1 MRANTVVE
9 AEQCPRPSF
18 VAHGR
23 HVSNAGK
30 AASVAESHD
39 PGVGS
44 LGQDRRAV
52 SDRDQRLP
60 PDVAAQRARD
70 LRFVRRVHR
79 LRTLGLGL
87 GFLCVAS
94 VFRLHQ
100 EALGWWLL
108 LCADA
113 FAWPHVARL
122 LAVRSTHPRR
132 AELRNLMLDSTLGGV
147 WIAVMQF
154 NFLPSVLLAAMLLV
168 DKVSVGGVSLLLRS
182 LVLLAS
188 GCVVTSAMLGVPVDI
203 TTPMSVIV
211 ACTPF
216 LVAYPLAISAVTYA
230 LGRKLA
236 RQNQRLDALGRTDG
250 LTGLANRRQGFAQAE
265 KELARYHRTGRPA
278 VLVIL
283 DIDRFK
289 EINDRYGHP
298 TGDDVLCAVAETL
311 RECCRAV
318 DVVAR
323 YGGDEFLLIL
333 PDTELPGAETAAGR
347 IRSRLE
353 ARAFGRARGLR
364 CTVSLGAAQANFET
378 TNVDVWIQHADAALY
393 RAKASGRNRFV
404 GVAVA
409 ARR

>member
-1 MRANTVVE
+1 MRSNTVVE
-9 AEQCPRPSF
+9 AQECPRPSF
-18 VAHGR
+18 VAPGR
-23 HVSNAGK
+23 HPRNARNAGPT
-30 AASVAESHD
+30 AESLVI
-39 PGVGS
+39 PVQGR
-44 LGQDRRAV
+44 LPL
-52 SDRDQRLP
+52 SDRDERLP
-60 PDVAAQRARD
+60 PALAAQRARD

-100 EALGWWLL
+100 EVLGWWLL
-108 LCADA
+108 LCANA
-113 FAWPHVARL
+113 
-122 LAVRSTHPRR
+122 RR

-168 DKVSVGGVSLLLRS
+168 DKISVGGPSLLLRS
-182 LVLLAS
+182 LVLLVA
-188 GCVVTSAMLGVPVDI
+188 GCVATSVLLGVPVDI

-216 LVAYPLAISAVTYA
+216 LVSYPLAISAVTYA

-236 RQNQRLDALGRTDG
+236 KQNQRLDALGRTDG

-265 KELARYHRTGRPA
+265 KELARYHRTNRPA
-278 VLVIL
+278 VLGIL

-298 TGDDVLCAVAETL
+298 IGDEVLCAVAETL

-323 YGGDEFLLIL
+323 YGGDEFLLVL
-333 PDTELPGAETAAGR
+333 PDTELRGAETVAGR
-347 IRSRLE
+347 IRSHLE
-353 ARAFGRARGLR
+353 TQAFRRARGLR
-364 CTVSLGAAQANFET
+364 CTVSLGAAQASIET
-378 TNVDVWIQHADAALY
+378 TSVGAWIQQADAALY
-393 RAKASGRNRFV
+393 RAKASGRDRFV
-404 GVAVA
+404 GVATA
-409 ARR
+409 LTP